1 MVESN
6 QANAHL
12 GSAVATAGDVN
23 GDGYADI
30 IIGLNLYDNG
40 QTNEGAAWLFYGNGG
55 PGLPLRPR
63 QMQAAG
69 LTPLQ
74 PLAQT
79 ADPTSLQIRLTGR
92 MPLGREKV
100 KLQWQV
106 APLGTPFSATNIISG
121 TSAAWTDVLTTGV
134 DISETVDGLSRGTPY
149 HWRARLLYQP
159 GNALGQPAGRWVHMP
174 WDGWTEQ
181 DFRTPPEAIAG
192 LTAQNSSPTIQGSA
206 TALTATLTAGSP
218 VAYSWDFGDGSNG
231 NGASVNHTYPA
242 AGTYTATVTASNSLG
257 QETASTTVEILEAV
271 VALSIEKT
279 GPASAYVGDPI
290 TYTLT
295 VSNAGNAA
303 AANLLVTDT
312 VPAGATY
319 LPGSGGTMAG
329 DTVEWTAASLAPNSA
344 LSLEFAV
351 MATETITNS
360 HYAVSADGGHGA
372 VGSQAVETEVSYSC
386 DPVTS
391 VDLHRTLSGYI
402 FAGQPV
408 QFAVTAQG
416 ETPFSYNWTL
426 DGQPVG
432 SNVSTYEHTFATPGP
447 YTVQVTVSNICSQG
461 SDSLAVTV
469 LDPAVDQPNLSQSHK
484 SVSQASVEEGD
495 VISYTITLRNSNPVA
510 ASAVLTD
517 PLPLHTVYVPGS
529 AQASDGSPVTV
540 GQITTLEGSLVITR
554 DVLTWTGQVISGTP
568 VIISLA
574 AQVQTAPI
582 DAQLAN
588 VAYVDDGFGNLYE
601 LEAHSN
607 FNPGYRLTINEGA
620 LYTNNPL
627 VDLRYGWNTGH
638 DIVSVK
644 FSNDGGFGPE
654 GDTTDW
660 LPVDSDNPTYE
671 DWTITTYG
679 NLLLPRTVYARF
691 RDSNGQ
697 QFGPVQDDIIYDP
710 VVPVVVETDILPAGR
725 TPVADQAAT
734 IRVTAEDDNSGVDK
748 VQLSHQA
755 DFATVTEVA
764 AGGGTVDVPW
774 TFQPSGL
781 VYVRAIDRA
790 GNVSE
795 AVTVQTA
802 ITETFETYLP
812 VVIK

>member
-1 MVESN
+1 
-6 QANAHL
+6 
-12 GSAVATAGDVN
+12 
-23 GDGYADI
+23 
-30 IIGLNLYDNG
+30 
-40 QTNEGAAWLFYGNGG
+40 
-55 PGLPLRPR
+55 
-63 QMQAAG
+63 
-69 LTPLQ
+69 
-74 PLAQT
+74 
-79 ADPTSLQIRLTGR
+79 
-92 MPLGREKV
+92 
-100 KLQWQV
+100 
-106 APLGTPFSATNIISG
+106 
-121 TSAAWTDVLTTGV
+121 
-134 DISETVDGLSRGTPY
+134 
-149 HWRARLLYQP
+149 
-159 GNALGQPAGRWVHMP
+159 
-174 WDGWTEQ
+174 
-181 DFRTPPEAIAG
+181 
-192 LTAQNSSPTIQGSA
+192 
-206 TALTATLTAGSP
+206 
-218 VAYSWDFGDGSNG
+218 
-231 NGASVNHTYPA
+231 
-242 AGTYTATVTASNSLG
+242 
-257 QETASTTVEILEAV
+257 
-271 VALSIEKT
+271 
-279 GPASAYVGDPI
+279 
-290 TYTLT
+290 
-295 VSNAGNAA
+295 
-303 AANLLVTDT
+303 
-312 VPAGATY
+312 
-319 LPGSGGTMAG
+319 
-329 DTVEWTAASLAPNSA
+329 
-344 LSLEFAV
+344 
-351 MATETITNS
+351 
-360 HYAVSADGGHGA
+360 
-372 VGSQAVETEVSYSC
+372 VGSQAVETAVSYSC

-660 LPVDSDNPTYE
+660 LPVDSGNPTYE

-725 TPVADQAAT
+725 TPAADQAAT
-734 IRVTAEDDNSGVDK
+734 IRVMAEDDNSGVDK
-748 VQLSHQA
+748 VQFSHQA

-795 AVTVQTA
+795 AVAVQTA
-802 ITETFETYLP
+802 TTDTFEIYLP
-812 VVIK
+812 SVIK